1 MRWKTL
7 FNTSSKNTI
16 CNNDLHRLAGQ
27 RGAHIDYAYM
37 PAAQAVAVKV
47 KDNFYIGLDY
57 SVPENSPAE
66 RLMLAHELGHIET
79 DAFYGLRA
87 PEWVRQKAEAEA
99 ERWAVK
105 YLVPKK
111 ALTAGLKKGLTEW
124 ELAEHFN
131 VTADFIRRA
140 YQLYFEDGIC

>member
-7 FNTSSKNTI
+7 LNTLSKNTI
-16 CNNDLHRLAGQ
+16 SNHDLHRLAVKKGV
-27 RGAHIDYAYM
+27 HIDYAYM
-37 PAAQAVAVKV
+37 PKAEAVAVKY
-47 KDNFYIGLDY
+47 KGDFFIGLDY

-87 PEWVRQKAEAEA
+87 PELVRQKAEAEA

-105 YLVPKK
+105 KLVPKK
-111 ALTAGLKKGLTEW
+111 SLTTLLKKGLNEW
-124 ELAEHFN
+124 EIAEHFN
-131 VTADFIRRA
+131 VTTDFIRRA